1 MYCPLLHKIIK
12 IILAKGNDIMNKVIL
27 SGRLTGDPELE
38 YLKEGTQ
45 AKCRFTLAVDKQL
58 SKDKKQEY
66 IQKGWATADFINV
79 TVWGKAAETLAQ
91 YSGKGLR
98 LVVAGRLSVNNYTD
112 NEGNKRSF
120 TEVVV
125 EDFEIIDFKGDKER
139 SNSGAD
145 NSNSNDGGFEPR
157 YDENIP
163 F

>member
-1 MYCPLLHKIIK
+1 
-12 IILAKGNDIMNKVIL
+12 MNKVIL
-27 SGRLTGDPELE
+27 SGRLVQDPELA
-38 YLKEGTQ
+38 YTREGTQ
-45 AKCRFTLAVDKQL
+45 ARCRFTLAVDKRL
-58 SKDKKQEY
+58 SRDKKEEY

-112 NEGNKRSF
+112 NEGNMRSF

-125 EDFEIIDFKGDKER
+125 EDFDIIDFKGDNER
-139 SNSGAD
+139 SNGGTD
-145 NSNSNDGGFEPR
+145 NNDSNSNGGGFEPR

>member
-1 MYCPLLHKIIK
+1 
-12 IILAKGNDIMNKVIL
+12 MNKVIL
-27 SGRLTGDPELE
+27 SGRLVQDPELS
-38 YLKEGTQ
+38 YIREGTQ
-45 AKCRFTLAVDKQL
+45 ARCRFTLAVDKRL
-58 SKDKKQEY
+58 SRDKKEEY

-125 EDFEIIDFKGDKER
+125 EDFDIIDFKGDNER
-139 SNSGAD
+139 SNGGTESS
-145 NSNSNDGGFEPR
+145 NSNNDGGFEPR